1 MQNPYVSAL
10 LDLGVVVLP
19 GQDNL
24 ESSPKVN
31 WRTYQENPPSR
42 LKQERWL
49 ADTLQVWV
57 LCGEV
62 SQLVVIDC
70 DDQTTTDWWLRN
82 WPELADTF
90 QVVTPRGRHF
100 YLRCEA
106 DFASWSVHSAELS
119 FDVRANGGGVMG
131 PGSVHPSGQTRDAE
145 QALTPETLRSPS
157 AGLLGYLLQGGDSAQ
172 QSAREKKGEG
182 TGGQGAPSSK
192 LTELLS
198 HPPQAGGR
206 NVWLTSVAGH
216 LAKRESYQD
225 AFEAQLHSLNA
236 GLTEPLDQREVDKI
250 ARSVWSSERG
260 KGEQATAQSGWLRGD
275 RQRLWVSNKDRKTG
289 DEFETQWADFDPE
302 VLGVVHTETGE
313 IDHWLLRLHRANAP
327 TLETLLKADELA
339 NNAKLN
345 RWCVR
350 HQAFIDN
357 APGQGGQ
364 LSRDTRLG
372 RYLQSQDAPE
382 LQFVST
388 LGWEPGRGFVTPEH
402 VITANSVT
410 PLHEAGVSFT
420 VKDAPFR
427 YGFAHEAEAL
437 DVLDEVLSFH
447 EPLVCSLFGSWWVA
461 ALLKGQVLA
470 RVSQFPLV
478 VLSAASES
486 GKSTGFFSLLVQL
499 GGSVLRHGT
508 YTPAS
513 LRDLMSLNRSGVV
526 WLDDVTDL
534 GPQRLEFLRQATVE
548 GEVTKKGGQDFA
560 DSVTVRLVAPVVV
573 TGEGFEVVQHEKA
586 MADRVL
592 SFEVGSP
599 VGRRSRHGGYPQWDD
614 VVALQ
619 QRYPEGLQDLA
630 GTLVQLV
637 LRVGEPLLDELSK
650 LRLGSGRNADKWS
663 IVRLGARVLA
673 ELTGDQG
680 HVARVDAWC
689 VDQVKAGESQAHYL
703 VTRVLPQWVIAHSGF
718 VPEHPTPMYACW
730 TREGHLYVSL
740 AKLARWWSQ
749 QTRDEREL
757 QLGAENALR
766 GQAQALGLEN
776 RKHKGPVEV
785 QGDRSSR
792 YEVKAWKLTQELTEQ
807 VYELA
812 DEGTPGVSP
821 QRSPRPGADDATL
834 PFEQVG
840 DGE

>member
-1 MQNPYVSAL
+1 MQNPYVPAL

-19 GQDNL
+19 GQDDL
-24 ESSPKVN
+24 ASAPKVN
-31 WRTYQENPPSR
+31 WRSYQDDPPSR
-42 LKQERWL
+42 TKQERWL
-49 ADTLQVWV
+49 ADTLQAWV
-57 LCGEV
+57 LCGQV
-62 SQLVVIDC
+62 SHLVVVDC

-100 YLRCEA
+100 YLRCDA
-106 DFASWSVHSAELS
+106 DFPSWSVHSADLS

-131 PGSVHPSGQTRDAE
+131 PGSVHPSGQTRDADRP
-145 QALTPETLRSPS
+145 LSPETLRGPS
-157 AGLLGYLLQGGDSAQ
+157 VALLGYLSQGGGGGQ
-172 QSAREKKGEG
+172 ESARE
-182 TGGQGAPSSK
+182 GQGEATGRKPGGSR
-192 LTELLS
+192 LTELLQS
-198 HPPQAGGR
+198 PPEAGGR

-216 LAKRESYQD
+216 LAKRELYRD
-225 AFEAQLHSLNA
+225 AWEAQVQSVNA
-236 GLTEPLDQREVDKI
+236 GLAEPLDQREVDKI
-250 ARSVWSSERG
+250 TRSVWSSERG
-260 KGEQATAQSGWLRGD
+260 KDAVATAQSGWLRGD
-275 RQRLWVSNKDRKTG
+275 RQRLWVSQKDRKTG
-289 DEFETQWADFDPE
+289 DEYEAQWADFDPE

-313 IDHWLLRLHRANAP
+313 VDHWLVRLHRSAAP
-327 TLETLLKADELA
+327 TLETVLRADDLS
-339 NNAKLN
+339 NTNRLN

-350 HQAFIDN
+350 HQAYIDN

-388 LGWEPGRGFVTPEH
+388 LGWQTDLGFVTPTH
-402 VITANSVT
+402 VLTAQEAT

-420 VKDAPFR
+420 VKDVPFR
-427 YGFAHEAEAL
+427 YGFAGTEAEAL

-447 EPLVCSLFGSWWVA
+447 EPLVTSLFGSWWVA
-461 ALLKGQVLA
+461 ALLKGQILS

-548 GEVTKKGGQDFA
+548 GEVTKKGGRDFA

-586 MADRVL
+586 MADRVFT
-592 SFEVGSP
+592 FEVGSP
-599 VGRRSRHGGYPQWDD
+599 VGRRSRHGDYPQWDD

-619 QRYPEGLQDLA
+619 ERYPDGLQDLA

-637 LRVGEPLLDELSK
+637 LREGEPRLVELSK
-650 LRLGSGRNADKWS
+650 LRLGSGRTADKWAV
-663 IVRLGARVLA
+663 VRLGARVLA
-673 ELTGDQG
+673 ELTGDEG

-718 VPEHPTPMYACW
+718 IPEEPTPMLAGW
-730 TREGHLYVSL
+730 TRDGHLYVSL
-740 AKLARWWSQ
+740 VKLARWWTQ
-749 QTRDEREL
+749 DTRDEREL

-766 GQAQALGLEN
+766 GQAEALGLTP
-776 RKHKGPVEV
+776 KKYKSSPKV
-785 QGDRSSR
+785 QGERNSR
-792 YEVKAWKLTQELTEQ
+792 YELRAYELTRELTEQ
-807 VYELA
+807 VFSLA
-812 DEGTPGVSP
+812 DEGTPGVPHRVSP
-821 QRSPRPGADDATL
+821 PTGAFDAML
-834 PFEQVG
+834 PFEQSSH
-840 DGE
+840 GE